1 MGHCRNRT
9 GRIRQLSSFWENRM
23 FALHSPDTLC
33 PSQAKKGHHSL
44 SCSLDTATC
53 PTQNWHDAPQP
64 LPNVHKIVKERQGF
78 HQNMQSLEARRARQ
92 KPFPQADRTGP
103 VSQTAGDCQ
112 ATQGRKKTFPPE
124 CKLNCPS
131 RHGTNNADR
140 SHTLKRQQEWDQV
153 RAQKRPV
160 QRALPKILSDVREP
174 QNRPHGHV
182 ALSCPL
188 CCRSAV
194 SRAGSRASVGQQ
206 MPSLSWQSRRPLP
219 SCGPSDPRGR
229 GSGGCSGRTVYR
241 HRHAGRG
248 DGSDRRPDRRLPG
261 PDRSTC

>member
-78 HQNMQSLEARRARQ
+78 HQDMQSLEARRARQ

-153 RAQKRPV
+153 RAQKKTGS
-160 QRALPKILSDVREP
+160 ASSP
-174 QNRPHGHV
+174 QNPFGRSGAAKP
-182 ALSCPL
+182 ASWACCLELSVVLPL
-188 CCRSAV
+188 CR
-194 SRAGSRASVGQQ
+194 Q
-206 MPSLSWQSRRPLP
+206 PSWQP
-219 SCGPSDPRGR
+219 GFRG
-229 GSGGCSGRTVYR
+229 T
-241 HRHAGRG
+241 ANA
-248 DGSDRRPDRRLPG
+248 
-261 PDRSTC
+261 